1 MDNVKKF
8 REQNFEIISLDL
20 KFEDEKLKK
29 SKDKIVEENK
39 MTIN

>member
-8 REQNFEIISLDL
+8 REQNFEIIRLDL